1 MKETPSQLPIQSYVM
16 NFPFT
21 LSTSDP
27 NNIWMQELTDEELSV
42 NRPKHINN
50 LWTYTSLWLVDL

>member
-42 NRPKHINN
+42 NRP
-50 LWTYTSLWLVDL
+50 